1 MKQQSTRRPTKTAR
15 KAAPASAPPAKEMD
29 GLTNIRIGARLRH
42 ARLLKGMNLKEVAA
56 GVGCSESFISKLE
69 NDKVQPSLAIL
80 HKLVLFLG
88 INVTLLFNETYEDNG
103 PVLVMR
109 RNERPMIRTSLHHQ
123 TDGVGLECL
132 IPHSRTSLLQA
143 NIHEVAPGGS
153 GHGMIAH
160 AGEELGYVLEGIL
173 DLTVGDVTLRVV
185 AGDSFFFSSDH
196 PHGYVNPGKTVAR
209 VFWVNTPPTF

>member
-1 MKQQSTRRPTKTAR
+1 MTEHNTRPKPAQAKAIATKE
-15 KAAPASAPPAKEMD
+15 PDS
-29 GLTNIRIGARLRH
+29 LHNIRIGARLRH
-42 ARLLKGMNLKEVAA
+42 SRLLKGMNLKEVAA
-56 GVGCSESFISKLE
+56 GVGCSEGFISKLE

-88 INVTLLFNETYEDNG
+88 INVTLLFNETFEDNG
-103 PVLVMR
+103 PLLVMR
-109 RNERPMIRTSLHHQ
+109 ANERPMIRTSLHHQ
-123 TDGVGLECL
+123 TDGVGLEGL

-160 AGEELGYVLEGIL
+160 AGEELGYVLEGFI
-173 DLTVGDVTLRVV
+173 DLTVGEVTSRVS

>member
-1 MKQQSTRRPTKTAR
+1 MTDSKPRRQSARGKDTAGTKPEA
-15 KAAPASAPPAKEMD
+15 
-29 GLTNIRIGARLRH
+29 LHNVRIGARLRH

-56 GVGCSESFISKLE
+56 GVGCSESFVSKLE

-80 HKLVLFLG
+80 HRLVGFLG
-88 INVTLLFNETYEDNG
+88 INVTLLFNEAFEDNG
-103 PVLVMR
+103 PLLVMR
-109 RNERPMIRTSLHHQ
+109 AKERPTIRTSLHHQ

-160 AGEELGYVLEGIL
+160 AGEELGYVLEGMI
-173 DLTVGDVTLRVV
+173 DLTVGDITSRIV
-185 AGDSFFFSSDH
+185 AGDSFFFSSEY
-196 PHGYVNPGKTVAR
+196 PHGYVNPGKDVAR
-209 VFWVNTPPTF
+209 IFWVNTPPTF